1 MKVQDEPRIATSP
14 NCQSKY
20 QFIIVP
26 KFASPIP
33 HILQKK
39 HYTHTH
45 TDYNALNAENWSA
58 FDAFGSVY
66 YGY

>member
-45 TDYNALNAENWSA
+45 TDYNALNAEN
-58 FDAFGSVY
+58 
-66 YGY
+66 